1 MSSLILLLLGMGI
14 VVGGILLL
22 RLHPVIVL
30 LFAAMVVAGLT
41 SSGSLENYGH
51 DKKLSDKEI
60 SSLLEQSSGE
70 RVAVAFGSTC
80 GKIGLLIILASIIGK
95 SLLDT
100 GAAERIVRSTVS
112 LMGEKRVP
120 ASMTCSSFFLSGPVF
135 FDTVF
140 YLMIPLA
147 RAMGVRSQK
156 SYPLYI
162 MAIVAGGTM
171 AHSLVPPTPG
181 PLFVAGELGVSFGM
195 MTIMGV
201 LVGSICATSGMI
213 YGSWLNKRQ
222 DIPLRGTSDASL
234 EELQQWSTKETAHLP
249 GITISLIP
257 ILLPVFL
264 ITGNTF
270 LSSLGTNVPEEI
282 TRFFKMLGNPIVALS
297 LSAVI
302 SMFLLYRHFK
312 GNVKSF
318 SPSLQEAIYS
328 AGIIILITASGG
340 AFGAMLQQT
349 GIGGWI
355 ATLTPELKL
364 GAIPLAFFI
373 AAVVRTAQGSATVA
387 MITAIGIVSAGYPV
401 AELGFHPVYL
411 AIAVG
416 CGSKLFP
423 WMNDSGF
430 WIICKMSGF
439 TEAET
444 IKNFSFLLTIM
455 GLTGL
460 VATMILAWLLP
471 LV

>member
-1 MSSLILLLLGMGI
+1 M
-14 VVGGILLL
+14 
-22 RLHPVIVL
+22 
-30 LFAAMVVAGLT
+30 
-41 SSGSLENYGH
+41 ENYGQ

-60 SSLLEQSSGE
+60 SSLVKQSSGE

-95 SLLDT
+95 SLLET

-112 LMGEKRVP
+112 LMGAKRIP
-120 ASMTCSSFFLSGPVF
+120 ASMTFSSFFLSGPVF

-195 MTIMGV
+195 MAIMGI

-222 DIPLRGTSDASL
+222 DVPLRGTTETSL
-234 EELQQWSTKETAHLP
+234 EELQQWSTKEATHLP
-249 GITISLIP
+249 GIMISLLP

-264 ITGNTF
+264 ITGDTF
-270 LSSLGTNVPEEI
+270 LSSLGKNVPGEI
-282 TRFFKMLGNPIVALS
+282 IQFFKIFGNPIVALS

-302 SMFLLYRHFK
+302 SMFMLYKHFK

-411 AIAVG
+411 AVAVG

-444 IKNFSFLLTIM
+444 IKNFSFLLTVM

-460 VATMILAWLLP
+460 VATMLLAWLLP